1 MKTAREELYLLD
13 RMAAS
18 VARAEATASSRA
30 KLAYFELAG
39 RYSVAALAALA
50 AGRPGSA
57 CFG

>member
-1 MKTAREELYLLD
+1 MKTAGEELYLLD

-39 RYSVAALAALA
+39 RYSVAALAAT
-50 AGRPGSA
+50 RPASG

>member
-1 MKTAREELYLLD
+1 MKTAGEELYLLD

-39 RYSVAALAALA
+39 RYSVAALAAT
-50 AGRPGSA
+50 RPGA
-57 CFG
+57 GCFG